1 MDKIQ
6 AYRQP
11 FMTVTGI
18 ILGFALNVAANWV
31 PKSFASNHFAEILL
45 AMGTIV
51 HIPLYIIVIYRILNI
66 SYQKENADTYYKNTL
81 RLFLVGLCIFYVII
95 IGILI
100 ESYLYR
106 RG

>member
-31 PKSFASNHFAEILL
+31 PKSFSSNHFAEILL
-45 AMGTIV
+45 AIGTIV
-51 HIPLYIIVIYRILNI
+51 HIPLYIIVIYRILNT
-66 SYQKENADTYYKNTL
+66 SYKKETAEAYYKTTL
-81 RLFLVGLCIFYVII
+81 ILFLVGLSIFYIII

-100 ESYLYR
+100 ESYFFR
-106 RG
+106 RV

>member
-1 MDKIQ
+1 MELQFI
-6 AYRQP
+6 
-11 FMTVTGI
+11 TVTGI

-45 AMGTIV
+45 AIGTVV
-51 HIPLYIIVIYRILNI
+51 HIPLYIIVIYRILNM
-66 SYQKENADTYYKNTL
+66 SYNKEYAESYYKTTL
-81 RLFLVGLCIFYVII
+81 LLFLIGLCIFYVII

-100 ESYLYR
+100 ESYLFR